1 MASVSMA
8 WAFSLDLYQELAVAH
23 TASAD
28 EINRAYRTM
37 VLEHHPDKS
46 GSVEK
51 FRSVHAARTVLL
63 SRKLRFDYDRLL
75 EHRRQDEQR
84 YHDNR
89 RAQAQQIPE
98 LYEPMD
104 KSPLDQVVM
113 ELLQVLNPPK
123 RADSSVRVVAGKHR
137 QGLRG
142 LKKLAALSSYFEI
155 CMREFTLSILDRCTQ
170 SFASMFKGQSMC
182 GYDVQRG
189 RTADYGNVQYK
200 GWLYACS
207 LSSVSFHEMLLA
219 CTTRFPTLHPLY
231 KDTVSALNN
240 QGDIVESM
248 YGLCRGDD
256 IMNILRLY
264 ETEIWRQAY
273 TDATEC
279 FHAFD
284 YLRCLLHGRRLK
296 RNGDYVYKAKLRFDV
311 ADTSIVLGSIAVEL
325 GQQLA

>member
-8 WAFSLDLYQELAVAH
+8 WASSLDLYQELAVAH

-28 EINRAYRTM
+28 EINRAFRTM
-37 VLEHHPDKS
+37 VLKHHPGRG

-51 FRSVHAARTVLL
+51 FKSIDAARTVLL
-63 SRKLRFDYDRLL
+63 SPMLRFDYDRLL

-142 LKKLAALSSYFEI
+142 LKKFAALSSHFEI
-155 CMREFTLSILDRCTQ
+155 CVREFTLSILDRRTQ
-170 SFASMFKGQSMC
+170 SFHQH
-182 GYDVQRG
+182 VQG
-189 RTADYGNVQYK
+189 AEYV
-200 GWLYACS
+200 W
-207 LSSVSFHEMLLA
+207 
-219 CTTRFPTLHPLY
+219 
-231 KDTVSALNN
+231 
-240 QGDIVESM
+240 I
-248 YGLCRGDD
+248 
-256 IMNILRLY
+256 
-264 ETEIWRQAY
+264 
-273 TDATEC
+273 
-279 FHAFD
+279 
-284 YLRCLLHGRRLK
+284 RR
-296 RNGDYVYKAKLRFDV
+296 A
-311 ADTSIVLGSIAVEL
+311 AWTHS
-325 GQQLA
+325 